1 MHSEDATPVHKVT
14 IIPRGQA
21 YLGATM
27 TMPTEDSYTRSRNEL
42 LDELVVLMGGRT
54 AEEIIFN
61 DISTGASSD
70 IEVATRIA
78 RQMVCIFGMIDKI
91 GPIRYSE
98 YHEQMRV
105 RADAPPSETY
115 SQETARE
122 IDIEV
127 KKLLDDAHNKATA
140 ILKEH
145 HDQVELLAQELLE
158 KETLSVAEVRTL
170 IGMPPK
176 DDDPVQ
182 AEEAAVQAAEPAAA
196 ADSIS
201 V

>member
-1 MHSEDATPVHKVT
+1 MHSENATPVHKVT

-70 IEVATRIA
+70 IEIATRIA
-78 RQMVCIFGMIDKI
+78 RQMVCIFGMNDKI

-127 KKLLDDAHNKATA
+127 KKLLDDAHVKATRM
-140 ILKEH
+140 LGEY
-145 HDQVELLAQELLE
+145 HDQLELLAQELLE
-158 KETLSVAEVRTL
+158 KETLSVAEVRKL
-170 IGMPPK
+170 IGMPAK
-176 DDDPVQ
+176 DDDPVHGEDIAPQ
-182 AEEAAVQAAEPAAA
+182 PETPAAC
-196 ADSIS
+196 ADSIT